1 MLWNASV
8 LNLVNFIHTALLRF
22 TFYNRVIQKR
32 PPCQK
37 MEQCMSWPTGPS
49 FSWSR
54 CWIML
59 TQLGPCCFYMVNGIE
74 SAIYDNLQIM
84 AIVVR
89 FDPLLWYHDRFFIR
103 CVCFWFS
110 GEQAAPSE
118 AVDVK
123 KSKLK
128 LADYI
133 SE

>member
-1 MLWNASV
+1 M
-8 LNLVNFIHTALLRF
+8 AL
-22 TFYNRVIQKR
+22 
-32 PPCQK
+32 
-37 MEQCMSWPTGPS
+37 
-49 FSWSR
+49 
-54 CWIML
+54 
-59 TQLGPCCFYMVNGIE
+59 
-74 SAIYDNLQIM
+74 
-84 AIVVR
+84 VVR

-133 SE
+133 SEYMWGDKGKRKFLNTFSALQKQNTYMY